1 VFEYLDDVATLQKEI
16 KLDLAYGL
24 TGKTAIHPTQV
35 PTIEAAYAVDVED
48 YEMARALSDQT
59 APAVF
64 RMHNAMCEVATHQQ
78 WGAGILNRQRCYGVN
93 DALSLKEY
101 AEQSF

>member
-1 VFEYLDDVATLQKEI
+1 M

-24 TGKTAIHPTQV
+24 IGKTAIHPTQV
-35 PTIEAAYAVDVED
+35 PIIEAAYAVDAED
-48 YEMARALSDQT
+48 YEMALSLNDGV

-78 WGAGILNRQRCYGVN
+78 WAESIINRQLCYGIK
-93 DALSLKEY
+93 DALSLTEC
-101 AEQSF
+101 AEWSS